1 MSHKH
6 PLDDTFKRKL
16 RNYET
21 NAPNDL
27 WQKIDAKRSWQQKLN
42 NRFRY
47 YKGGLAIAATLLLST
62 GAWWLTQVSPT
73 VVEIGHFP
81 ITPTVSIIQEKTLA
95 TISEEETVQIPI
107 EKNITAALTKTIAA
121 EPTYTLD
128 IPSIQADQ
136 PIRETL
142 TAANFPVEAAVQQE
156 APLMATF
163 PSTGDVSL
171 KGGANV
177 EEAFVPSFAA
187 MTQLPSLVAMPLETG
202 MFKTDL
208 RCESFKTGKRHW
220 YGELSTGTTTS
231 LRDLHAREGEFIPYA
246 ASRAATESAQFSYNT
261 ELRLSIISP
270 NGFAFRT
277 GLNYTQLNDKF
288 NYVNENEKK
297 IIITNV
303 YGSNGQIISQDT
315 SIVTGTRRKITNNRF
330 QLLDVPLILGY
341 ELNYKDVT
349 FAFNAGMYLNLSY
362 QQKGDFL
369 SPIDQEP
376 TSFSSDE
383 IDAYPAY
390 RHQIGMGWYGSI
402 GMYYRMNARTHV
414 YLEPSLRMY
423 TQSGTIDEYPL
434 KQNYALGS
442 LNIGLR
448 RVIF

>member
-1 MSHKH
+1 MSYKH

-16 RNYET
+16 RNYEI

-47 YKGGLAIAATLLLST
+47 YKGGLAIAATLLLSI
-62 GAWWLTQVSPT
+62 GAWWLTQASPS

-81 ITPTVSIIQEKTLA
+81 IGPTVSVTQEKALA
-95 TISEEETVQIPI
+95 TISKEETVQIPA
-107 EKNITAALTKTIAA
+107 EKKSISSIPKTIAA
-121 EPTYTLD
+121 EPTYTLN
-128 IPSIQADQ
+128 IPAIQAQQTIVASAAADSPKAATDQ
-136 PIRETL
+136 P
-142 TAANFPVEAAVQQE
+142 QE
-156 APLMATF
+156 PLMATF
-163 PSTGDVSL
+163 PSTGDISL
-171 KGGANV
+171 KGSANV
-177 EEAFVPSFAA
+177 QEAFVPTFAA

-202 MFKTDL
+202 LFKTDL

-277 GLNYTQLNDKF
+277 GFNYTQLNDKF

-383 IDAYPAY
+383 IDTYPAY
-390 RHQIGMGWYGSI
+390 RQQIGMGWYGSI
-402 GMYYRMNARTHV
+402 GMYYRMNPRTHV